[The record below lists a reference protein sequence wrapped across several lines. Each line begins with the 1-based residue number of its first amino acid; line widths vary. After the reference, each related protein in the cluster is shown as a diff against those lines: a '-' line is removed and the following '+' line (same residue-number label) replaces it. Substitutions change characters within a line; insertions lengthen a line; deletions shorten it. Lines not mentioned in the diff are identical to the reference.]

1 MRRILILLGA
11 GIAIGTIAAYYYP
24 PRDGRTESPFDA
36 RTDQTGS
43 SSTQA
48 LQEAR
53 RLIGNLIAAP
63 GSDAERAARDQL
75 AALHDGVQLE
85 SLVQE
90 VVAFFRAA
98 PGRRAALEV
107 LLSRYAQLNPGAAI
121 RVAHGFGLEPELRAP
136 LYEQWAQARPRTAPD
151 DLRAVEDPTLALEIA
166 LELLR
171 VVGNDERG
179 IARIVTALPTL
190 DQQQFRIEAIVA
202 RAGSDPSTAFEDALE
217 LTSST
222 RSAVL
227 ERVATIWATHNVHE
241 ALRRAALIA
250 DAETSA
256 LFRSAL
262 LREWALTA
270 PDAMLSYISDL
281 DPATQR
287 EALAT
292 GGWQAFAEMDPI
304 RALEVTE
311 RLPGQVA
318 TIAQRAALLNVASS
332 DPLAALAYAE
342 RLPAGPER
350 DDLLAVVAT
359 GYGRKDPEAAL
370 AWAQNLQP
378 PSPAALANVLSGLVR
393 VDPERAIDVAL
404 AIAPANQQMP
414 ALQKLVVSD
423 ASAGAA
429 HAGVIG
435 SRLLDSMNS
444 QTELLLRTLA
454 SEWVRKNPDE
464 ALEWLLANGD
474 RVPPRIFAHIGRQL
488 GHANPDVAGAY
499 TSRIPGVLRSTWIG
513 AVADGHARADPAAAA
528 NWVAQYQGQ
537 PGYDA
542 AVAAIARR
550 LSRQAP
556 AAGGA
561 PQDSAPADEGR

>member
-1 MRRILILLGA
+1 MRRILILLGT

-107 LLSRYAQLNPGAAI
+107 LLSRCAELNPGAAI

-136 LYEQWAQARPRTAPD
+136 LYGKWAQARPRMAPD
-151 DLRAVEDPTLALEIA
+151 DLRAVEDPALALEIA

-179 IARIVTALPTL
+179 IARIVTALPSL

-202 RAGSDPSTAFEDALE
+202 RAGGDPSAALADALE
-217 LTSST
+217 LPSST

-227 ERVATIWATHNVHE
+227 ERIAAIWATQNVHE

-250 DAETSA
+250 DEETNA
-256 LFRSAL
+256 LFHSAL
-262 LREWALTA
+262 LREWAFTA

-311 RLPGQVA
+311 QLPGQVA

-350 DDLLAVVAT
+350 DDLLAVVAA

-378 PSPAALANVLSGLVR
+378 PSPAVLANVLSGLAR

-414 ALQKLVVSD
+414 ALEKLVVNG
-423 ASAGAA
+423 ASGAA

-444 QTELLLRTLA
+444 QTELLLRTLTSA
-454 SEWVRKNPDE
+454 WARRNPDE

-513 AVADGHARADPAAAA
+513 AVADGHARTDPAAAA
-528 NWVAQYQGQ
+528 NWVAQYRGQ
-537 PGYDA
+537 PGYDT

-550 LSRQAP
+550 LSRQEP

-561 PQDSAPADEGR
+561 PQDPAPAGERR